1 MHFIQ
6 ICEGNIFGWYR
17 ECLFKDLA
25 YYLFI
30 ILIVP
35 NLVFNLLS
43 KKCFQSV
50 KYMTHKSKWCLG
62 LSLPYFTEPSMGNP
76 FDYIVY
82 NCKKL
87 FVLTFSILVD
97 FFQLPPLLNFQS
109 QLLASLIRAKLKL
122 KDFYKCEIFRRI
134 CFWCGNPSDL
144 EWSTIGIIQRSR
156 IQHWNL

>member
-1 MHFIQ
+1 MERRLLNLGRGFDRLRKNINSTFQ
-6 ICEGNIFGWYR
+6 SLLKLYSFKLLIALSWDVFYSNKENIFGWYR
-17 ECLFKDLA
+17 ECVFKDLA
-25 YYLFI
+25 YCLFI
-30 ILIVP
+30 ILIVQ

-50 KYMTHKSKWCLG
+50 KYMTHKSKWCLD

-87 FVLTFSILVD
+87 FLLTSSILVD

-109 QLLASLIRAKLKL
+109 QL
-122 KDFYKCEIFRRI
+122 
-134 CFWCGNPSDL
+134 
-144 EWSTIGIIQRSR
+144 
-156 IQHWNL
+156 